1 MITHIQMK
9 TLYSLLFCATLSL
22 TVVAQTPLTQ
32 AVDFTVTFTNGEEFN
47 LFEELYSGSYV
58 CVDFFYTT
66 CGPCQSNQG
75 YYSDAFM
82 NFGCNQADIFFLS
95 IESTVGDAATIAY
108 EETYGGPNHPPAA
121 SGTEGG
127 GIAVTSAYS
136 VGAFPTFILI
146 APDGTILEQD
156 MWPLNGTT
164 DTFTTYFGN
173 HGLNLTPCIT
183 DVEDVEIA
191 LDSDV
196 TLFPNPCNDKINV
209 DLVGFEGQIDLIV
222 YNLLGEIVTS
232 LSTESNSV
240 RIILDE
246 IPTGTYIIH
255 VLDSTRST
263 QRKFSVVH

>member
-1 MITHIQMK
+1 MK
-9 TLYSLLFCATLSL
+9 SLYSLLFCATLSI
-22 TVVAQTPLTQ
+22 TAVAQTPLTQ

-47 LFEELYSGSYV
+47 LFDELATGSYV
-58 CVDFFYTT
+58 CIDFFFTT

-75 YYSDAFM
+75 YYSEAYM

-108 EETYGGPNHPPAA
+108 EETFGGPDHPPAA

-127 GIAVTSAYS
+127 GIAATSAYS
-136 VGAFPTFILI
+136 IGAFPTFILI

-164 DTFTTYFGN
+164 DTFTNYFGS
-173 HGLNLTPCIT
+173 HGLNLTPCNT

-191 LDSDV
+191 LDSDI
-196 TLFPNPCNDKINV
+196 TLFPNPCNDKVNV
-209 DLVGFEGQIDLIV
+209 DLVGFDGQVELLV

-232 LSTESNSV
+232 LSTDNKSV
-240 RIILDE
+240 IINLDE
-246 IPTGTYIIH
+246 IPTGTYILH
-255 VLDSTRST
+255 VLDSKRST